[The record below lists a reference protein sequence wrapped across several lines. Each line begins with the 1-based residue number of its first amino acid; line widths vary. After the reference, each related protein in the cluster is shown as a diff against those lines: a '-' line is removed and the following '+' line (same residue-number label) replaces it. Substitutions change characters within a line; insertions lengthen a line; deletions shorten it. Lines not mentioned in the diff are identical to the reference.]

1 MKGGEDIVSF
11 DSFVLGN
18 EGPIYQQIIRYLQ
31 RGLAAGTICTGDEL
45 PSRRVLSAR
54 LGVNPNT
61 VQKAY
66 RLLEEAGLIASHA
79 GAKSFISAGPEEIR
93 AVRAQLLTEEA
104 RRLVDA
110 LRQTGVSR
118 AEAMDLLG
126 RLWDEETREGIGNAE

>member
-1 MKGGEDIVSF
+1 MVVVGDPKSANTTPLTEICRLECSRVF
-11 DSFVLGN
+11 
-18 EGPIYQQIIRYLQ
+18 QIEN
-31 RGLAAGTICTGDEL
+31 GDEL

-79 GAKSFISAGPEEIR
+79 GAKSFVSAGPAEIE

-104 RRLVDA
+104 RRLVEA
-110 LRQTGVSR
+110 LRQTGASR
-118 AEAMDLLG
+118 EEAMALLG
-126 RLWDEETREGIGNAE
+126 RLWDEKEETQDETT